1 MKKEKFTRIKRYD
14 LDRFV
19 SGITNEITGTRIP
32 FPVMPEGISESVT
45 ANYSTQEIV
54 GASAPR
60 ILYSST
66 TAPTITLSLKNLT
79 EDYIPSG
86 FSSLREYVRA
96 LQALAYPVYTAGVV
110 SAPEITLQ
118 LGNYTIHGIT
128 NSVGVSWG
136 TLVKMGEITSCSI
149 DLSITR
155 TRDAVYGATYIE
167 EEGT

>member
-1 MKKEKFTRIKRYD
+1 MKEEKFKRIKRYD
-14 LDRFV
+14 LERFV
-19 SGITNEITGTRIP
+19 SGITNEITDTRIP
-32 FPVMPEGISESVT
+32 FPVMPEGINESVT
-45 ANYSTQEIV
+45 ANYSTQDIV

-66 TAPTITLSLKNLT
+66 TAPAITLSLKNLT
-79 EDYIPSG
+79 EDYVPSG

-118 LGNYTIHGIT
+118 LGNFIIHGVT
-128 NSVGVSWG
+128 NSVSVSWG
-136 TLVKMGEITSCSI
+136 NLVKKGEIISCSV

-167 EEGT
+167 EEST